1 MTNLSPTLHSTIH
14 TSHFWQGQL
23 PVAFVFSV
31 PGAHEKSACRPVA
44 GATGENLSFALEHLH
59 SALPAV
65 FSSMDR
71 YSYRIT
77 NAYSKPIAKSLGH
90 ASSQASD
97 LQIQAPEN
105 IARVLRDINGCNF
118 VILCGLKA
126 QLLAE
131 SIRQPGRTVV
141 CSWHTSNQALS
152 NKFGSVEVSRLP
164 EPHAR
169 RQLRARLWAQELL
182 NSLCPSA
189 LPNTALQGT
198 LRDKAAQR
206 P

>member
-1 MTNLSPTLHSTIH
+1 MTNLSPVLHPAVH
-14 TSHFWQGQL
+14 ASHLWQGQL

-31 PGAHEKSACRPVA
+31 PGAHEKAAGRPVA
-44 GATGENLSFALEHLH
+44 GATGENLSFAIEHLH
-59 SALPAV
+59 SELPAV
-65 FSSMDR
+65 FSSTDR
-71 YSYRIT
+71 YAYRIA
-77 NAYSKPIAKSLGH
+77 NAYSTPIAKSLGD

-97 LQIQAPEN
+97 LQVQAPEN
-105 IARVLRDINGCNF
+105 IVRVLRDINGCNF

-131 SIRQPGRTVV
+131 SIRQPSRTIV

-152 NKFGSVEVSRLP
+152 NKFRSVEVSRLP

-182 NSLCPSA
+182 NSLRPSNYVA
-189 LPNTALQGT
+189 
-198 LRDKAAQR
+198 
-206 P
+206 